1 MNTKAGN
8 AAAYL
13 LHQNPGQ
20 SPAEN
25 PDPER
30 LPESHR
36 VWDTRKAA
44 ADDVAALYAQAP
56 ADTVAKHAAKV
67 AACSQTVV
75 LTDVVNQATGETG
88 RKAESWKCR
97 ERHCPI
103 CQSARARKLHR
114 AFCAALPAIMAQVPH
129 GAFLLLTLTI
139 RNCPITELRETLAD
153 MGKAWKRLI
162 RNPEF
167 HIVRGW
173 VRGTEVT
180 RSGNGEAHPHFHALL
195 LVPPSYFGKSYIK
208 QAQWCELWRE
218 AGKLDYSPS
227 VDIRRV
233 KTPESGL
240 SEAIKAATYSVKPS
254 ELTTDAAWF
263 HELHIQV
270 SGLRFLASGGVIRAA
285 LGDQAEGEAADIV
298 EGAEPEGEESGKQV
312 FGWNRPRRQYRRK
325 PGYLEQGNGTL
336 GATPKA

>member
-1 MNTKAGN
+1 MP
-8 AAAYL
+8 AAARL
-13 LHQNPGQ
+13 LHHNPVQ
-20 SPAEN
+20 SPAAE

-30 LPESHR
+30 LPDSHR

-44 ADDVAALYAQAP
+44 ADDVAALYAKAP
-56 ADTVAKHAAKV
+56 AETVAKHAAKV
-67 AACSQTVV
+67 AACSQTVI
-75 LTDVVNQATGETG
+75 LTDVLNRDTGEVG

-103 CQSARARKLHR
+103 CQSARAIKLHR
-114 AFCAALPAIMAQVPH
+114 AFSAALPAIMAEVPQ
-129 GAFLLLTLTI
+129 GAFLLLTLTVK
-139 RNCPITELRETLAD
+139 NCPIIELRKTLAD

-162 RNPEF
+162 RKPEF
-167 HIVRGW
+167 QIVRGW

-180 RSGNGEAHPHFHALL
+180 RSNNGEAHPHFHALL
-195 LVPPSYFGKSYIK
+195 LVPPYYFAGKSYIK
-208 QAQWCELWRE
+208 QARWCELWQE
-218 AGKLDYSPS
+218 AAKLGYSPS

-263 HELHIQV
+263 HELHNQV
-270 SGLRFLASGGVIRAA
+270 SGLRFLASGGVIKAA
-285 LGDQAEGEAADIV
+285 LGASAEGEAADIV
-298 EGAEPEGEESGKQV
+298 EGQEPEGEESSKQV

-325 PGYLEQGNGTL
+325 G
-336 GATPKA
+336 

>member
-1 MNTKAGN
+1 MNTETGN
-8 AAAYL
+8 AAAHL
-13 LHQNPGQ
+13 LHQNPAQ

-56 ADTVAKHAAKV
+56 ANPVAKHAAKV
-67 AACSQTVV
+67 AACSQTVI
-75 LTDVVNQATGETG
+75 LTDVTNRETG
-88 RKAESWKCR
+88 GLGHKAESWKCR

-114 AFCAALPAIMAQVPH
+114 AFSAALPAIMAQVPQ
-129 GAFLLLTLTI
+129 GTFLLLTLTV
-139 RNCPITELRETLAD
+139 RNCQISELRKTIAD

-162 RNPEF
+162 RKPEF
-167 HIVRGW
+167 QIVKGW

-180 RSGNGEAHPHFHALL
+180 RSDIGEAHPHFHALL
-195 LVPPSYFGKSYIK
+195 LVPSSYFTGKYYIK
-208 QAQWCELWRE
+208 QSRWVELWQE
-218 AGKLDYSPS
+218 AVKLDYSPS

-240 SEAIKAATYSVKPS
+240 SEAIKAATYSMKPS

-263 HELHIQV
+263 HELHNQV
-270 SGLRFLASGGVIRAA
+270 SGLRFLASGGVIKAA
-285 LGDQAEGEAADIV
+285 LGNQAEGEAADIV
-298 EGAEPEGEESGKQV
+298 EGAEPEGEEGNKQV
-312 FGWNRPRRQYRRK
+312 FGWNRPRRQYRRRQK
-325 PGYLEQGNGTL
+325 
-336 GATPKA
+336 

>member
-1 MNTKAGN
+1 MP
-8 AAAYL
+8 AAAQS
-13 LHQNPGQ
+13 LHQNAAK
-20 SPAEN
+20 SPAEE

-30 LPESHR
+30 LPDSHR

-44 ADDVAALYAQAP
+44 ADDVAALYAQAH
-56 ADTVAKHAAKV
+56 ADPVAKHAAKV
-67 AACSQTVV
+67 AACSQTVI
-75 LTDVVNQATGETG
+75 LTDVLNRDTGEIG

-114 AFCAALPAIMAQVPH
+114 AFSAALPAIMAEVPQ
-129 GAFLLLTLTI
+129 GAFLLLTLTVE
-139 RNCPITELRETLAD
+139 NCQIAELRKTLAD

-162 RNPEF
+162 RKPEF
-167 HIVRGW
+167 QIVKGW

-180 RSGNGEAHPHFHALL
+180 KGKNGPMMAHPHFHALL
-195 LVPPSYFGKSYIK
+195 LVPPSYFSGQAYIK
-208 QAQWCELWRE
+208 QARWCELWQE
-218 AGKLDYSPS
+218 AAKLDYSPS

-254 ELTTDAAWF
+254 ELTADAAWF

-270 SGLRFLASGGVIRAA
+270 SGLRFLASGGVIKAA
-285 LGDQAEGEAADIV
+285 LGNQAEGEAADIV

-312 FGWNRPRRQYRRK
+312 FGWNRPRRQYRRRQK
-325 PGYLEQGNGTL
+325 REGTEQ
-336 GATPKA
+336 

>member
-1 MNTKAGN
+1 MP
-8 AAAYL
+8 AAARL
-13 LHQNPGQ
+13 LHQKPAQ
-20 SPAEN
+20 SPVES

-30 LPESHR
+30 LPESER
-36 VWDTRKAA
+36 LWDVRKAA

-67 AACSQTVV
+67 SACSQTVI
-75 LTDVVNQATGETG
+75 LTDVINRDTGEIG
-88 RKAESWKCR
+88 HKAESWKCR

-114 AFCAALPAIMAQVPH
+114 AFSASLPAIMAEVPQ
-129 GAFLLLTLTI
+129 GAFLLLTLTVK
-139 RNCPITELRETLAD
+139 NCQINELRKTLVD
-153 MGKAWKRLI
+153 MGKAWRRLV
-162 RNPEF
+162 RYQEF
-167 HIVRGW
+167 GVVKGW

-180 RSGNGEAHPHFHALL
+180 RSDIGEAHPHFHALL
-195 LVPPSYFGKSYIK
+195 LMSPSYFKKHYIK
-208 QAQWCELWRE
+208 QSRWVELWQE
-218 AGKLDYSPS
+218 AAKLGYSPS

-270 SGLRFLASGGVIRAA
+270 SGLRFLASGGVIKAA
-285 LGDQAEGEAADIV
+285 LGANAEGEAADIV
-298 EGAEPEGEESGKQV
+298 EGPEPEGEEGNKQV
-312 FGWNRPRRQYRRK
+312 FGWNRPRRQYRRRQK
-325 PGYLEQGNGTL
+325 MEGT
-336 GATPKA
+336 GQ

>member
-1 MNTKAGN
+1 M
-8 AAAYL
+8 
-13 LHQNPGQ
+13 Q
-20 SPAEN
+20 
-25 PDPER
+25 
-30 LPESHR
+30 
-36 VWDTRKAA
+36 
-44 ADDVAALYAQAP
+44 
-56 ADTVAKHAAKV
+56 
-67 AACSQTVV
+67 
-75 LTDVVNQATGETG
+75 
-88 RKAESWKCR
+88 R
-97 ERHCPI
+97 E
-103 CQSARARKLHR
+103 
-114 AFCAALPAIMAQVPH
+114 ALPHLPISQSKKATQGIQRRPSRHH
-129 GAFLLLTLTI
+129 GRSAARRFLLLTLTVE
-139 RNCPITELRETLAD
+139 NCPISELRKTLAD

-162 RNPEF
+162 RKPEF
-167 HIVRGW
+167 QIVRGW

-180 RSGNGEAHPHFHALL
+180 KGKNGPMMAHPHFHALL
-195 LVPPSYFGKSYIK
+195 LVPPSYFSGQAYVK
-208 QAQWCELWRE
+208 QARWCELWRE

-270 SGLRFLASGGVIRAA
+270 SGLRFLASGVVIRAA

-325 PGYLEQGNGTL
+325 PGYLEQGNGPL

>member
-1 MNTKAGN
+1 MNTKTGN
-8 AAAYL
+8 AAACL
-13 LHQNPGQ
+13 LHQNPAQ
-20 SPAEN
+20 SPAQE

-30 LPESHR
+30 LPDSHR

-56 ADTVAKHAAKV
+56 AETVAKHAAKV
-67 AACSQTVV
+67 AACSQTVI
-75 LTDVVNQATGETG
+75 LTDVLNRDTGEIG

-114 AFCAALPAIMAQVPH
+114 AFSAALPAIMAQVPQ
-129 GAFLLLTLTI
+129 GAFLLLTLTVE
-139 RNCPITELRETLAD
+139 NCPIAELRKTLAD

-162 RNPEF
+162 RKPEF
-167 HIVRGW
+167 QIVKGW

-180 RSGNGEAHPHFHALL
+180 KGKNGPMMAHPHFHALL

-208 QAQWCELWRE
+208 QSRWCELWQE
-218 AGKLDYSPS
+218 AAKLDYSPS

-270 SGLRFLASGGVIRAA
+270 SGLRFLASGGVIKAA
-285 LGDQAEGEAADIV
+285 LGANAEGEAADIV
-298 EGAEPEGEESGKQV
+298 EGPEPEGEEGNKQV
-312 FGWNRPRRQYRRK
+312 FGWNKPRRQYRRRQK
-325 PGYLEQGNGTL
+325 REGT
-336 GATPKA
+336 KQ